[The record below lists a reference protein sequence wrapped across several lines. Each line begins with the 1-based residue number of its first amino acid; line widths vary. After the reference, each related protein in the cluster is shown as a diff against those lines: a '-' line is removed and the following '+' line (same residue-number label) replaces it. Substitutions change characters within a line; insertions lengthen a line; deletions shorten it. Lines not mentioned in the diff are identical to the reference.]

1 MQGNP
6 DSGISEILYVERGIL
21 DFGVR
26 NSVWGLRNPAN
37 DCNLESRFLRTRN
50 PELSTENPK
59 STVWNPES
67 RTVLDKV
74 PYIGQLK
81 KRNKKQKP
89 VSSSSRHKN
98 AG

>member
-37 DCNLESRFLRTRN
+37 DCNLASRFLLTRN

-67 RTVLDKV
+67 RTALDTV

-81 KRNKKQKP
+81 QRNKKQKL
-89 VSSSSRHKN
+89 VSSRYKN